1 MKINRKLKL
10 QYIAQNSLFVFLF
23 LSLVILTGFLSNQ
36 FVFVKDMTQANRS
49 VLTKGSIEILEQM
62 SGPINLTIFATND
75 DANNGN
81 TFRQGIINFIAKYQ
95 RSKGDIK
102 IKFINPVEEPKLA
115 QDMGV
120 RVDGEVVVEYN
131 KRTEHITPPFAEQDL
146 TNLFVRLSRT
156 NNKPVM
162 YLDGHGEKN
171 LRGLK
176 NYDLGE
182 FGKQLEN
189 KGLKFSN
196 PDLTVLDRVPDEG
209 AMLVIASPKVDV
221 TKVEANKILTYLNSG
236 GNLLWLLDDNNLRG
250 LDKVAA
256 YLGVTISDSKVID
269 PSSLQYGASENVS
282 FALAYGDHPITNN
295 FMLRTQYLN
304 AHEVIAKGTFE
315 NGWEVSNLIDV
326 APNGWVSSKKK
337 DQDKQL
343 TYDSKFDKKGPIN
356 IAVALKRTYEKKGQR
371 VIVVGNSS
379 FLSNNL
385 ITSGGNLD
393 LGVNIMNWLA
403 GDDRLITIQPMPLKD
418 INVVI
423 PEDSRSFMIAW
434 TVFHA
439 FQYFIPIGLFIY
451 GFWQWHR
458 RRKV

>member
-1 MKINRKLKL
+1 M
-10 QYIAQNSLFVFLF
+10 
-23 LSLVILTGFLSNQ
+23 
-36 FVFVKDMTQANRS
+36 
-49 VLTKGSIEILEQM
+49 
-62 SGPINLTIFATND
+62 
-75 DANNGN
+75 
-81 TFRQGIINFIAKYQ
+81 
-95 RSKGDIK
+95 
-102 IKFINPVEEPKLA
+102 
-115 QDMGV
+115 
-120 RVDGEVVVEYN
+120 
-131 KRTEHITPPFAEQDL
+131 
-146 TNLFVRLSRT
+146 
-156 NNKPVM
+156 
-162 YLDGHGEKN
+162 
-171 LRGLK
+171 
-176 NYDLGE
+176 

-256 YLGVTISDSKVID
+256 YLGVTVSDSKVID

-343 TYDSKFDKKGPIN
+343 AYDSKFDKKGPIN

>member
-1 MKINRKLKL
+1 MKTNKKIKL
-10 QYIAQNSLFVFLF
+10 QYFFQNSLFVLLF
-23 LSLVILTGFLSNQ
+23 LSLVILVGFLSNQ
-36 FVFVKDMTQANRS
+36 FIFVKDMTQANRS
-49 VLTKGSIEILEQM
+49 VLTKGSIEVLDQM
-62 SGPINLTIFATND
+62 TGPINLTVFATKD

-95 RSKGDIK
+95 RAKSDIK
-102 IKFINPVEEPKLA
+102 INFINPVEEPKLA
-115 QDMGV
+115 QEMGV
-120 RVDGEVVVEYN
+120 RVDGEIVVEYN
-131 KRTEHITPPFAEQDL
+131 KRTEHIVPPFAEQEL

-156 NNKPVM
+156 NNKPIM

-171 LRGLK
+171 LIGLK

-182 FGKQLEN
+182 YGKQLEN

-196 PDLTVLDRVPDEG
+196 PDLTVIDKVPAEG

-221 TKVEANKILTYLNSG
+221 SEVEANKILTYLNEG
-236 GNLLWLLDDNNLRG
+236 GNLFWLLDDNNFRG
-250 LDKVAA
+250 LDKIAA
-256 YLGVTISDSKVID
+256 YLGISVSDNKVID
-269 PSSLQYGASENVS
+269 PSSIQFGASENIT
-282 FALAYGDHPITNN
+282 FALAYGEHPITNN
-295 FMLRTQYLN
+295 FMLRTQYLD
-304 AHEVIAKGTFE
+304 AYEVTAKGTFE

-326 APNGWVSSKKK
+326 APNGWIGSNKK
-337 DQDKQL
+337 DKNKILQFDSALDKA
-343 TYDSKFDKKGPIN
+343 GPIN
-356 IAVALKRTYEKKGQR
+356 IAVALKRKYGEKGQR

-393 LGVNIMNWLA
+393 LGVNMANWLT

-423 PEDSRSFMIAW
+423 PENNKSFMIAW

-439 FQYFIPIGLFIY
+439 FQYFIPIGLLIY
-451 GFWQWHR
+451 GFWQWYR
-458 RRKV
+458 RRKA

>member
-95 RSKGDIK
+95 RSKDDIK

>member
-209 AMLVIASPKVDV
+209 AMLVIASPKFDV

>member
-1 MKINRKLKL
+1 M
-10 QYIAQNSLFVFLF
+10 Y
-23 LSLVILTGFLSNQ
+23 Q

>member
-10 QYIAQNSLFVFLF
+10 QYIAQNGLFVFLF

-434 TVFHA
+434 TVYHA

>member
-10 QYIAQNSLFVFLF
+10 QYIAQNGLFVFLF

>member
-315 NGWEVSNLIDV
+315 NGLEVSNLIDV

>member
-269 PSSLQYGASENVS
+269 PSSLQYGARENVS

>member
-182 FGKQLEN
+182 FGKQLEK

>member
-95 RSKGDIK
+95 RSKDDIK

-146 TNLFVRLSRT
+146 TNLFVRLYRT

>member
-95 RSKGDIK
+95 RSKDDIK

-182 FGKQLEN
+182 FGKQLEK